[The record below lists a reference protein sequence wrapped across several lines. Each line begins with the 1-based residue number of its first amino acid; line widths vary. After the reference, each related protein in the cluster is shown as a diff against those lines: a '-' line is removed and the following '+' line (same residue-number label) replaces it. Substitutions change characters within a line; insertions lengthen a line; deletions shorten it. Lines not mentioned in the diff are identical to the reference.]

1 MNIEE
6 KINGY
11 LNEVE
16 KYIKKGIYTEQGR
29 KIEGERQAKMFLGF
43 EDSEGLIK
51 NVTWKEFKKS
61 KLPDNLNNY
70 VEKEFINSLMKQLKN
85 FGKKIDYNAFCRGVE
100 RTFEE
105 KADWLLKNGAKYTKR
120 GLK

>member
-43 EDSEGLIK
+43 ED
-51 NVTWKEFKKS
+51 
-61 KLPDNLNNY
+61 
-70 VEKEFINSLMKQLKN
+70 
-85 FGKKIDYNAFCRGVE
+85 
-100 RTFEE
+100 
-105 KADWLLKNGAKYTKR
+105 
-120 GLK
+120 